1 MIICGEEYHVVATPT
16 SSDLTI
22 AIGVSQLL
30 CKMKKKDAVIA
41 AIEGP
46 SSSFSSSS
54 YHHLPLSL
62 SISLSLKP
70 SNRNSRDPRDVYISL
85 RFLFPSQQP
94 HLRTRIENPN
104 LQTDRRKKEDAADAK
119 LSSSALYQECGNP
132 RGILLSQSRVCFVSE
147 MCKP

>member
-1 MIICGEEYHVVATPT
+1 MMICGEEYHVVATPT

-22 AIGVSQLL
+22 AIGISQLL

-62 SISLSLKP
+62 SLSLYLSISLSLKP

-94 HLRTRIENPN
+94 HHCTRIANQN
-104 LQTDRRKKEDAADAK
+104 FQTDRRKNEAATDAK
-119 LSSSALYQECGNP
+119 LSSSA
-132 RGILLSQSRVCFVSE
+132 
-147 MCKP
+147 